1 MNFMQHQHAGSTNID
16 IGLFN
21 YLARHSNFKTILD
34 VGCGPGGNV
43 NYCNKLGY
51 EAFGIDGDEKTLPKG
66 PNFQIVDYRTQ
77 SSSFKGPFDLC
88 WSVEFAE
95 HIEEKYISNFT
106 KDFQKCRHLIF
117 TAAPPGWGG
126 TSHLNEQNEE
136 YWIKTL
142 GEYDFILDIKKTNI
156 IRKISLLEFDNRIRI
171 PRKQFVQN
179 RGLFFNNL
187 NKI

>member
-1 MNFMQHQHAGSTNID
+1 MNYMQHQHAGSTNID

-21 YLARHSNFKTILD
+21 SLSKQSIFKTILD

-43 NYCNKLGY
+43 DYCNKLGFK
-51 EAFGIDGDEKTLPKG
+51 AFGIDGDKNILPKK
-66 PNFQIVDYRTQ
+66 PNFQLVDYRIEN
-77 SSSFKGPFDLC
+77 SSFEGPFDLC
-88 WSVEFAE
+88 WCVEFAE
-95 HIEEKYISNFT
+95 HIEEKYISNFV
-106 KDFQKCRHLIF
+106 KDFQKCRYLIF

-126 TSHLNEQNEE
+126 VGHVNEQNEK

-142 GEYDFILDIKKTNI
+142 ENFNFSIDTNKTKTV
-156 IRKISLLEFDNRIRI
+156 RKLSLLEFDNRIRI